1 MLIILAKVN
10 IMRKEYFYIIILII
24 SIAGVIG
31 GTVSLLGN
39 TPKVREARVTNEV
52 GSAQI
57 NENTVTTASSEEKV
71 SPNATFALK
80 KYYDEC
86 SHFDYEEAELPQEL
100 VNLSKEEV
108 EEYYADW
115 EVEKF
120 AKSELVLTKEINGY
134 CNQHFLIKLD
144 NDLVNIYRVGT
155 LGELNQYQST
165 DISKDYLPEEDIEKL
180 ETGIP
185 IFGEGKL
192 SSVLEDFE

>member
-52 GSAQI
+52 GNAQI

-100 VNLSKEEV
+100 VNLTKEEV

>member
-1 MLIILAKVN
+1 MN

-31 GTVSLLGN
+31 GIVSLLGN

-52 GSAQI
+52 GNAQI

-100 VNLSKEEV
+100 VNLTKEEV

>member
-31 GTVSLLGN
+31 GIVSLLGN

-52 GSAQI
+52 GNAQI

-100 VNLSKEEV
+100 VNLTKEEV

>member
-1 MLIILAKVN
+1 
-10 IMRKEYFYIIILII
+10 MRKEYFYIIILII

-31 GTVSLLGN
+31 GIVSLLGN

-52 GSAQI
+52 GNAQI

-100 VNLSKEEV
+100 VNLTKEEV

>member
-1 MLIILAKVN
+1 MN

-52 GSAQI
+52 GNAQI

-100 VNLSKEEV
+100 VNLTKEEV